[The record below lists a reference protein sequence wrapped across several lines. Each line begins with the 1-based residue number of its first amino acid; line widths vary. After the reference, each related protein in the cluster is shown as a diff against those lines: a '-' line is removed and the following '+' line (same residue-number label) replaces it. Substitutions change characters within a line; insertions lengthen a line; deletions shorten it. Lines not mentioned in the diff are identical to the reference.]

1 MNAVLYEWR
10 VAKVLWK
17 LRAVMADRKI
27 TNKALAE
34 ELGMNAVSISRLKNN
49 DQLPEIGGEALA
61 KLCKAITKLSAITCE
76 PNDLIQYVP
85 EDED

>member
-1 MNAVLYEWR
+1 MSAVLCEWR

-27 TNKALAE
+27 TNRALAQ
-34 ELGMNAVSISRLKNN
+34 ELGMNPVSISKLKNN

-61 KLCKAITKLSAITCE
+61 KLCEAITKLSSQTCT
-76 PNDLIQYVP
+76 PNDLIEYVV
-85 EDED
+85 E

>member
-1 MNAVLYEWR
+1 MNAVLYQWR

-34 ELGMNAVSISRLKNN
+34 ELGMNVVSISRLKQN

-61 KLCKAITKLSAITCE
+61 KLCQAITKLSSTTCE
-76 PNDLIQYVP
+76 PNDLIQYVLQ
-85 EDED
+85 DGD

>member
-1 MNAVLYEWR
+1 MSAVLCKWR
-10 VAKVLWK
+10 VAKVFWK

-34 ELGMNAVSISRLKNN
+34 ELGMNPVSISKLKNN

-61 KLCKAITKLSAITCE
+61 NICQAITKLSSRDCT
-76 PNDLIQYVP
+76 PDDLIEYVP
-85 EDED
+85 D

>member
-1 MNAVLYEWR
+1 MNAVLCEWR

-27 TNKALAE
+27 TNKALAK
-34 ELGMNAVSISRLKNN
+34 ELGMNPVSISKLKNN

-61 KLCKAITKLSAITCE
+61 NLCEAITKLSSQPCT
-76 PNDLIQYVP
+76 PHDLIDYVL
-85 EDED
+85 E

>member
-1 MNAVLYEWR
+1 MNAVLYQWR

-34 ELGMNAVSISRLKNN
+34 ELGMNPVSISKLKNN

-61 KLCKAITKLSAITCE
+61 RLCQAITKLSSTPCT
-76 PNDLIQYVP
+76 PNDLIDYVL
-85 EDED
+85 E

>member
-1 MNAVLYEWR
+1 MNAVLCKWR
-10 VAKVLWK
+10 VAKVFWK

-34 ELGMNAVSISRLKNN
+34 ELGMNPVSISKLKNN

-61 KLCKAITKLSAITCE
+61 NICQAITKLSYKQCT
-76 PNDLIQYVP
+76 PDDLIEYVL
-85 EDED
+85 D

>member
-1 MNAVLYEWR
+1 MNAVLCEWR

-34 ELGMNAVSISRLKNN
+34 ELGMNPVSISKLKNS
-49 DQLPEIGGEALA
+49 DLLPEIGGEALA
-61 KLCKAITKLSAITCE
+61 RLCEAMTKLSSKSCT
-76 PNDLIQYVP
+76 PSDLIEYVR
-85 EDED
+85 E

>member
-1 MNAVLYEWR
+1 MNAVLCEWR

-34 ELGMNAVSISRLKNN
+34 ELGMNPVSISKLKNN
-49 DQLPEIGGEALA
+49 DQLPEIGGDALA
-61 KLCKAITKLSAITCE
+61 KLCGAITKLSSRSCT
-76 PNDLIQYVP
+76 PNDLIEYVL
-85 EDED
+85 E

>member
-1 MNAVLYEWR
+1 MSAVLCEWR

-27 TNKALAE
+27 TNKALAQ
-34 ELGMNAVSISRLKNN
+34 ELGMNPVSISKLKNN

-61 KLCKAITKLSAITCE
+61 KLCEAITKLSSQTCT
-76 PNDLIQYVP
+76 PNDLIEYVV
-85 EDED
+85 E